1 MAKKGKWTVG
11 VKFLNYGEPTGD
23 LYSYKSF
30 IPVKEGD
37 IVVVQVRDSYGIA
50 EVECVEEGF
59 VNKIAT
65 KFIVQKVDKKKSEK
79 LLADFEELQKLEIQI
94 KERVEQAKE
103 EAVIKALAKD
113 DPELA
118 ALYERYKTFKD

>member
-1 MAKKGKWTVG
+1 MAWTVD
-11 VKFLNYGEPTGD
+11 VQFLNYGDPTGI
-23 LYSYKSF
+23 LHSYKSF

-37 IVVVQVRDSYGIA
+37 IVVVRVRDSYGIA
-50 EVECVEEGF
+50 KVECVEEGF

-65 KFIVQKVDKKKSEK
+65 NFIIQKVDTKKSEEF
-79 LLADFEELQKLEIQI
+79 LADFEELQKLEIQI

-118 ALYERYKTFKD
+118 ALYERYKTLKD

>member
-1 MAKKGKWTVG
+1 MAKKGNWTVD
-11 VKFLNYGEPTGD
+11 VQFLNYGDPIGI
-23 LYSYKSF
+23 LHSYKSF

-37 IVVVQVRDSYGIA
+37 IVVVRVRDSYGIA
-50 EVECVEEGF
+50 EVKCVEEGF

-65 KFIVQKVDKKKSEK
+65 NFIIQKVDTKKSEE
-79 LLADFEELQKLEIQI
+79 LLADFEELKKLEIQI